1 MYNKFKRHKQ
11 VRLMRLSFERYF
23 SYHLRIK
30 SRNVVSFNILAHGVL
45 ITSSCPWLWTLLWTL
60 NRQAKI
66 FLRKEHG
73 FLYIQ
78 KTINLQVICGAI
90 KLLRSHKITKISTP
104 PPPPPR
110 SHLLDFG
117 NPLPPANVQNFTSPP
132 LSTTIIN
139 QYLNRAIL

>member
-30 SRNVVSFNILAHGVL
+30 SRNVVSFNILA
-45 ITSSCPWLWTLLWTL
+45 SCPWLWTLLWTL

-78 KTINLQVICGAI
+78 KTISLQVICGVI

-104 PPPPPR
+104 PLPLVHIYSTLVTP
-110 SHLLDFG
+110 SLLRTFKILHHPLF
-117 NPLPPANVQNFTSPP
+117 PLPS
-132 LSTTIIN
+132 LIN
-139 QYLNRAIL
+139 T

>member
-78 KTINLQVICGAI
+78 KTINLQVICGVI

-104 PPPPPR
+104 PPLPLVHIYSTLVTP
-110 SHLLDFG
+110 SLLRTFKILHHPLF
-117 NPLPPANVQNFTSPP
+117 PLPS
-132 LSTTIIN
+132 LIN
-139 QYLNRAIL
+139 T

>member
-104 PPPPPR
+104 PPPLPLVHIYSTLVTP
-110 SHLLDFG
+110 SLLRTFKILHHPLF
-117 NPLPPANVQNFTSPP
+117 PLPS
-132 LSTTIIN
+132 LIN
-139 QYLNRAIL
+139 T

>member
-30 SRNVVSFNILAHGVL
+30 SRNVVSFNILA
-45 ITSSCPWLWTLLWTL
+45 SCPWLWTLLWTL

-78 KTINLQVICGAI
+78 KTINLQVICGVI
-90 KLLRSHKITKISTP
+90 KLLRSHKKTKISTL

-110 SHLLDFG
+110 SHLFDFG